1 MKIDCQWIEN
11 KLEAFFCEQ
20 LTAEEA
26 RQFSNHL
33 ESCAEC
39 RRKVAELK
47 SIDPLIRRFF
57 QHELAVAR
65 APRRVRWSALAGVTA
80 TAVAAVFAFVILLHR
95 PQPVPPVPL
104 VSQAPSPGLVATST
118 PAEAPSPSTPKSGS
132 SGPQDRAKP
141 QPGEPDNLLKPGSA
155 PTPEAASADKNAS
168 VPDFVVTDPAGYAR
182 TLHDYRGYTLI
193 FGVWN
198 GRQPHTVSTM
208 QKIYETFGPNTK
220 LRIVGVALRRQQKP
234 TSASFPIAFNQRSNL
249 LGVKEGQF
257 AVVSG
262 DGTVAFRGSLLDD
275 PNSVVAAIRSALAKL
290 N

>member
-11 KLEAFFCEQ
+11 KLEAFFGEQ
-20 LTAEEA
+20 LTAEEG

-33 ESCAEC
+33 ENCTAC
-39 RRKVAELK
+39 RQKVAELK
-47 SIDPLIRRFF
+47 SIDPLLQRFF

-80 TAVAAVFAFVILLHR
+80 TAVAAVFAFVILLR
-95 PQPVPPVPL
+95 PPQPLASVPL
-104 VSQAPSPGLVATST
+104 VSEVPSPGLVATGT
-118 PAEAPSPSTPKSGS
+118 PVEAPSTPKSGS
-132 SGPQDRAKP
+132 SAPQDRAKP
-141 QPGEPDNLLKPGSA
+141 QPGEPDNVLNPVPATTPGA
-155 PTPEAASADKNAS
+155 PATDKNGVA
-168 VPDFVVTDPAGYAR
+168 PDFVVTDPAGYAR
-182 TLHDYRGYTLI
+182 TLHDYHGYILI

-234 TSASFPIAFNQRSNL
+234 SSATFPIAFNQRSTL

-257 AVVSG
+257 AVVSS
-262 DGTVAFRGSLLDD
+262 DGTVALRGSLLDD
-275 PNSVVAAIRSALAKL
+275 PNSVVAGIRSALAKL